1 MEEGLMASEPEG
13 PATLLAAES
22 QLLEATRLAWR
33 WHGRQTRKGKA
44 SPYMSHLLQVQGLVI
59 NAGGNAEQA
68 IAALLHD
75 SLEDAPNPEER
86 ADRETLI
93 SSSFGPAVL
102 QIVLDCTDTT
112 TVEAGSNKGPWR
124 VRKERYLAQLRGAE
138 PASLLVAA
146 CDKHHNLGDLV
157 SDLRHEGPETLS
169 RFNAGATE
177 QIWYFDALARI
188 CNPSIPTQLA
198 RELHDLVSE
207 LRRLTDPTDDG
218 RHNT

>member
-1 MEEGLMASEPEG
+1 MASDAEDPG
-13 PATLLAAES
+13 TLLAAES

-33 WHGRQTRKGKA
+33 WHGRQTRKGKT

-86 ADRETLI
+86 ADRETHI
-93 SSSFGPAVL
+93 ASRFGPAVL

-112 TVEAGSNKGPWR
+112 PAEAGSNKGPWR

-188 CNPSIPTQLA
+188 CNSSIPAQLA
-198 RELHDLVSE
+198 RELDELVSE
-207 LRRLTDPTDDG
+207 LRRLIDPINDG